1 MVFQLAVSSYYVVDP
16 RIRGGLIGLNGPS
29 LDTVRTHTELG
40 RQVSHFTSAYQCLR
54 SAATVSLLRK
64 PHNKAYLFLVIINF
78 WAFYHTSTDLL
89 PADIRGFFIQSP
101 IA

>member
-1 MVFQLAVSSYYVVDP
+1 M
-16 RIRGGLIGLNGPS
+16 LNWDG
-29 LDTVRTHTELG
+29 
-40 RQVSHFTSAYQCLR
+40 R